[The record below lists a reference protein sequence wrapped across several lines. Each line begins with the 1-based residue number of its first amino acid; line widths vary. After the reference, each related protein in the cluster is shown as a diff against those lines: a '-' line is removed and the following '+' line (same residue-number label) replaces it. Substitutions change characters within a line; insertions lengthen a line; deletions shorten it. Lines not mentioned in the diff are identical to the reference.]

1 MNAEDFLKT
10 VDSGEIDPVYLFAG
24 DSTFLMEEAWKKL
37 LSRVLPKSGSN
48 FNGERVHA
56 RETEAGKV
64 IERLAT
70 TPMFGGRRLVMVD
83 NVQAW
88 DKADRAAIE
97 AFVQRIPP
105 SACLVMTV
113 ADRKSVEGLAKAAET
128 KGKVVH
134 FRSPGDKDAPRW
146 LIERAK
152 QSGKTLSHRAAFL
165 LVEMAGSDFHTLAS
179 ELDKICTFAGE
190 RDRIESEDVVEAAS
204 SQRSFSAFDML
215 DHIKAQ
221 QADKALRSLRSMI
234 LFGELPLKILS
245 TMAWQIRLVWQVKDG
260 MRQDIPE
267 AELPKRVGSHPFV
280 VRKARE
286 QALRFS
292 DTDLYR
298 VIEAIGRT
306 DIAIKSTGTSPELLL
321 EELVLTLCSISKER

>member
-1 MNAEDFLKT
+1 MHAEEFLT
-10 VDSGEIDPVYLFAG
+10 ALDSGKIDPVYLFAG
-24 DSTFLMEEAWKKL
+24 DSTFLMEEAWNKL
-37 LSRVLPKSGSN
+37 LASALPKGGRN

-56 RETEAGKV
+56 GETDAAKV

-88 DKADRAAIE
+88 DKADRASME
-97 AFVQRIPP
+97 AFVQRIPC

-113 ADRKSVEGLAKAAET
+113 ADRKSVEGLAKAVEA
-128 KGKVVH
+128 KGKLVN
-134 FRSPGDKDAPRW
+134 FRPPGDKGAPRW

-152 QSGKTLSHRAAFL
+152 GMGKTLSHRAAFL
-165 LVEMAGSDFHTLAS
+165 LVEIAGSDLHTLAS

-190 RDRIESEDVVEAAS
+190 RDRIEVEDILEAAA
-204 SQRSFSAFDML
+204 SQRSFSAFEML

-234 LFGELPLKILS
+234 LLGELPLKILS

-260 MRQDIPE
+260 MRLGISE
-267 AELPKRVGSHPFV
+267 ADLHRRLGAHPFA
-280 VRKARE
+280 VRKARQ

-292 DTDLYR
+292 DAELYR
-298 VIEAIGRT
+298 AIAAIGRT
-306 DIAIKSTGTSPELLL
+306 DIAIKSTGTSADLLL
-321 EELVLTLCSISKER
+321 EDLVLTLCSVFEER